1 MIKSKS
7 YIFTICLL
15 IFFINLMP
23 FQVKAVPI
31 GGISK
36 ILKGLGKGTD
46 IIKPGSKI
54 ATPSAGDDILKR
66 LNKSE
71 TSTELNSNT
80 LLSKDANK
88 NEILN
93 AHGVRKLDKIIDG
106 KDAVEVANDTF
117 GQDNSDTIINI
128 IRVPLWIGRVF
139 RASNNFNEPEL
150 DERLIIE
157 CQTSNEVFTFTA
169 LLSNNTDA
177 NAKRE
182 VENWFLLSRHFP
194 SAQLDRGGKV
204 VKKKSSYYTAPM
216 PKQELIVLEDREDY
230 IIFSNNISV
239 GKKYPTKYF
248 IISANAKFVVDLN
261 LHGTES
267 PDYIKINAKKKIQKS
282 NFNCLK
288 KNMS

>member
-1 MIKSKS
+1 MNKSKS
-7 YIFTICLL
+7 YISSICLL
-15 IFFINLMP
+15 IFMINLMP
-23 FQVKAVPI
+23 FQAKAVPI

-46 IIKPGSKI
+46 LVNPGSKI
-54 ATPSAGDDILKR
+54 TTRSVGDDVLKKF
-66 LNKSE
+66 NKSE

-80 LLSKDANK
+80 LLSKDATK

-93 AHGVRKLDKIIDG
+93 AHNVRKLDKIVDG
-106 KDAVEVANDTF
+106 KDTVEVTNDTLNRDD
-117 GQDNSDTIINI
+117 GDTIINI

-150 DERLIIE
+150 EERLIIE

-194 SAQLDRGGKV
+194 SAQLDSDGKV

-261 LHGTES
+261 LYGTES
-267 PDYIKINAKKKIQKS
+267 PDYIKINAKNKIQNS

-288 KNMS
+288 KNIS